1 MADTVKLASKGV
13 ILAKVEATYG
23 TDPVPTP
30 QANAIRVENPSVE
43 PSWLKLIRNYMQP
56 YKGARRQIVVGESV
70 KVSFKTEVKGSGAAG
85 TAPEIGVLFRGCGFT
100 ETVVPA
106 TSVAYDPNSLI
117 DSSESITIYAY
128 KDGIVRKI
136 VGCRGTFNFE
146 CKAQEYGYISWEF
159 EGLYAGPADE
169 ANPSPTWNAT
179 LPPRFISAS
188 FTYAT
193 IAAIIENLKINA
205 GNEIAKRHDV
215 NTATGVSQIF
225 IKERKVTANID
236 PEVVA
241 LATKN
246 WETALTSNTEAAI
259 TAALGAVAGNIL
271 TVSAPKVVIDDLK
284 DADRENIWTYD
295 MPLICLPNAGNDD
308 VKFAFT

>member
-1 MADTVKLASKGV
+1 MADTIKLASKGV
-13 ILAKVEATYG
+13 VLAKVEATYG
-23 TDPVPTP
+23 TDPVPVPATD
-30 QANAIRVENPSVE
+30 AIRVEEPKVE
-43 PSWLKLIRNYMQP
+43 PAWKKLARNYMQP
-56 YKGARRQIVVGESV
+56 YKGARRQIVIGESV
-70 KVSFKTEVKGSGAAG
+70 KVSFKTEVKGSGTAG

-100 ETVVPA
+100 ETIVAV
-106 TSVAYDPNSLI
+106 TSVTYDPNSLI
-117 DSSESITIYAY
+117 DSAESITIYAY

-136 VGCRGTFNFE
+136 VGCRGTFSFE

-159 EGLYAGPADE
+159 EGIYAGPADE

-179 LPPRFISAS
+179 LPPRFVSAS
-188 FTYAT
+188 FTYAA
-193 IAAIIENLKINA
+193 IAAIIESLKVNA
-205 GNEIAKRHDV
+205 GNEIAKRL
-215 NTATGVSQIF
+215 NANAATGLSQIF

-246 WETALTSNTEAAI
+246 WETALTAATEAALS
-259 TAALGAVAGNIL
+259 AALGTTGGNIL
-271 TVSAPKVVIDDLK
+271 TITAAKVVIDDLK

-295 MPLICLPNAGNDD
+295 MPLICLPNSGNDE